1 MRYLISRLIFTVV
14 LTMCLLFTIHRLEDY
29 NKYWDISWVSVALFV
44 LMSVGL
50 YKISKLAV
58 KSPNKQIFIS
68 IALGNLFVKFLMTG
82 LILGIYYKIT
92 QPSDT
97 KFVLPYLVIYIS
109 FTIFETVL
117 LLKISDGKI

>member
-1 MRYLISRLIFTVV
+1 
-14 LTMCLLFTIHRLEDY
+14 MCLLFTIHRLEDY
-29 NKYWDISWVSVALFV
+29 NKYWDITMVSVALFV
-44 LMSVGL
+44 LMSAGL